1 MFELPTVQITT
12 APPQLPTANEENHI
26 EPQFG
31 VALNNTNST
40 SESNT
45 AEMNEYLLCSKLAAG
60 AQMDHTTNMT
70 IAHSQ
75 RNLNKISHLK
85 QSHSALVKILESAP
99 INSCKLSNNKIKHTK
114 HTVNDNETS
123 TTNTSSFSSTAS
135 SPSSATIAVTNSIS
149 NHHHHRKRNKHL
161 IEMHCDDLDKSSDD
175 EMGCNSNSSASSNA
189 SEAELICPWKKTR
202 IAREWQQQ
210 PPHHHYAM
218 QQHHHHDKSQELNDD
233 DGEAD
238 DNSSQCECYNTWRR
252 SSSDS
257 NESIQ
262 NNDSGCD
269 SDCPENITELC
280 KKFDANLSEQDV
292 IIANSLFSHQ
302 SINQFFAG
310 T

>member
-1 MFELPTVQITT
+1 
-12 APPQLPTANEENHI
+12 
-26 EPQFG
+26 
-31 VALNNTNST
+31 
-40 SESNT
+40 
-45 AEMNEYLLCSKLAAG
+45 
-60 AQMDHTTNMT
+60 
-70 IAHSQ
+70 
-75 RNLNKISHLK
+75 
-85 QSHSALVKILESAP
+85 
-99 INSCKLSNNKIKHTK
+99 
-114 HTVNDNETS
+114 
-123 TTNTSSFSSTAS
+123 
-135 SPSSATIAVTNSIS
+135 
-149 NHHHHRKRNKHL
+149 
-161 IEMHCDDLDKSSDD
+161 MHCDDLDKSSDD